1 MKALGYI
8 ECNGLSGAIVVA
20 DKMLKTA
27 DIELIS
33 MQNTKGYGWIALE
46 ISGDIAAVSV
56 AVETIKN
63 TLPDIYVTSAV
74 FGSPSVGL
82 DKLGKTDLF
91 GHGNKKVEVSANLQ
105 HEQFEEPEH
114 HNTEDINISEDDTL
128 NSDIVDDNETITCN
142 LCGDPACSR
151 KLGEPHKNCIHY
163 NEFKNNKNK

>member
-1 MKALGYI
+1 MRALGYI

-27 DIELIS
+27 DIELTSI
-33 MQNTKGYGWIALE
+33 QNTRGYGWIALE

-56 AVETIKN
+56 AVETIKT

-82 DKLGKTDLF
+82 DKLGETDLF
-91 GHGNKKVEVSANLQ
+91 KHDNKKVEAAANLNQ
-105 HEQFEEPEH
+105 QQVEEPVQH
-114 HNTEDINISEDDTL
+114 DTENVNILKDDTL
-128 NSDIVDDNETITCN
+128 NINITDDNETITCN
-142 LCGDPACSR
+142 LCGDPACPR

-163 NEFKNNKNK
+163 NEFKSK